1 MPNQP
6 ETRISIMHATCL
18 RPRCRDKATV
28 QSRTAKIAA
37 FTLVELLVVIA
48 IIGILAALLLPAL
61 SSAKERGKRTQCKS
75 NLRQI
80 GIAMIMYSGEN
91 QDFVVSAK
99 QQEPFKRENFAFVQT
114 SLEPP
119 SARAAE
125 TVGLNVIS
133 NNVWTCPNRPGLPV
147 YEDIPRLR
155 ITPNWTIG
163 YQYFGGIKTWM
174 NPSFPNG
181 IPSRSP
187 VKLTQAKPTWCL
199 AADAVIKVGGAWG
212 KNYADRPVPWS
223 NLPPHRGSKGLVP
236 AGGNQL
242 FADGSGRWIPFK
254 DMHYLTTW
262 QPDFS
267 QRQCFFYQ
275 DPADF
280 DPALVAA
287 LPGLSANHF
296 K

>member
-1 MPNQP
+1 
-6 ETRISIMHATCL
+6 MHATRAESHFL
-18 RPRCRDKATV
+18 RKEAV
-28 QSRTAKIAA
+28 QRREVKEAA
-37 FTLVELLVVIA
+37 FNLIELLVVIA

-61 SSAKERGKRTQCKS
+61 SSAKERSKRTHCKS

-80 GIAMIMYSGEN
+80 GIGMFMYAGEN
-91 QDFVVSAK
+91 SDFVVPAK
-99 QQEPFKRENFAFVQT
+99 QQESFKPEHFAFVQT

-125 TVGLNVIS
+125 SVGLNVVS

-147 YEDIPRLR
+147 HEDIPQLR

-174 NPSFPNG
+174 NPSFPQG

-187 VKLTQAKPTWCL
+187 VKLTQAKPAWCL
-199 AADAVIKVGGAWG
+199 AADAVIKVAGVWG
-212 KNYADRPVPWS
+212 KNYPDRPLPWS

-242 FADGSGRWIPFK
+242 FADGSGQWIPFK

-262 QPDFS
+262 QPNFRE
-267 QRQCFFYQ
+267 RQCFFYQ
-275 DPADF
+275 DPTDF
-280 DPALVAA
+280 DQALVNA
-287 LPGLSANHF
+287 LPALSANHF

>member
-1 MPNQP
+1 MMAASPQIRGLG
-6 ETRISIMHATCL
+6 THAIRL
-18 RPRCRDKATV
+18 RPADR
-28 QSRTAKIAA
+28 AA
-37 FTLVELLVVIA
+37 FNLVELLVVIA

-61 SSAKERGKRTQCKS
+61 SSAKERAKRAQCKS

-80 GIAMIMYSGEN
+80 GIAVVMYAGEN
-91 QDFVVSAK
+91 SDFVVSAK
-99 QQEPFKRENFAFVQT
+99 QQEPFKPEHFAFVQT

-119 SARAAE
+119 SARAAQ
-125 TVGLNVIS
+125 TVGLNVVS

-155 ITPNWTIG
+155 ITPSWTIG

-174 NPSFPNG
+174 NPGFPQG

-212 KNYADRPVPWS
+212 RNYPDRPFPWS

-236 AGGNQL
+236 VGGNQL
-242 FADGSGRWIPFK
+242 FADGSGQWIRFES
-254 DMHYLTTW
+254 MHYLTTW
-262 QPDFS
+262 QPNFRE
-267 QRQCFFYQ
+267 RQCFFYQ
-275 DPADF
+275 DPGDF
-280 DPALVAA
+280 DPALVSA
-287 LPGLSANHF
+287 LPALSATRF